1 VEHVREHL
9 FVVVLFQVQLQVEID
24 IFLVNLDGI
33 WRRLEEVAEKV

>member
-1 VEHVREHL
+1 VEHVREQL